1 MSTPSCL
8 VNDGDCVHNGS
19 LRRELCDRHYTWL
32 MRYGTTDVERRP
44 ELKTVEG
51 VPNTDMRNVEL
62 LLRQCRLGKEP
73 AEALPQFA
81 RDWLVH
87 ELWSCGWT
95 DLDIATLTRMST
107 YTTARIRERL
117 GLTANKIERAVA

>member
-1 MSTPSCL
+1 MTRSCL
-8 VNDGDCVHNGS
+8 VNDGDCVHNGRF
-19 LRRELCDRHYTWL
+19 RRELCDRHYTWL
-32 MRYGTTDVERRP
+32 LRYGTTDVERRP
-44 ELKTVEG
+44 VLKTVEG
-51 VPNTDMRNVEL
+51 APNTDMRNVEL

-73 AEALPQFA
+73 AEALPRFA

-95 DLDIATLTRMST
+95 DLDISTLTRMST

-117 GLTANKIERAVA
+117 GLTANTIKEKTA